1 MICPHCEKS
10 LLRKERPGNVCG
22 FCRRTYALDPKTN
35 DLRLSDLRVRR
46 VMGTLTDQGQLPC
59 TPGQLWYAL
68 SRKSLRESGVQ
79 LGCGCLPAYFGAALC
94 FVGLITRLPLVAVGG
109 GLLLLVALGLLI
121 AKQAGVGRGRPKI
134 ARSAFRSG
142 PLAEWRRVYG
152 SLPPGMVDDDRL
164 PDRAD
169 DHRVSGR
176 AGDHRPP
183 YGQAVPAAAATAAL
197 ICPDLSVAV
206 CLAAAG
212 VPARHGLTL
221 LTDPRRLTG
230 YGPVIVLHDASAQ
243 GLLLVRRLRVAL
255 PGRTVIDAGLP
266 LRRLRESRGAVPF
279 RDTGPSEADMAE
291 LAASGEFTPAELK
304 WLAKGWSY
312 PLVGVPPA
320 RLLAV
325 VDRVAERVTTAADPQ
340 RRRAASLGF
349 LTWPAPPVPPMPSA
363 PPRGT

>member
-22 FCRRTYALDPKTN
+22 FCRRAYALDPKTN

-46 VMGTLTDQGQLPC
+46 VMGTLTNEGQLPC

-68 SRKSLRESGVQ
+68 SRKSLRESRIQ
-79 LGCGCLPAYFGAALC
+79 LGCGCLPAYFGGALA
-94 FVGLITRLPLVAVGG
+94 FVGLITQLSLVAAAG
-109 GLLLLVALGLLI
+109 GLLLLTALGIVI
-121 AKQAGVGRGRPKI
+121 AMQLGVGRGRPKVT
-134 ARSAFRSG
+134 RSAFRSG

-152 SLPPGMVDDDRL
+152 SLPPGLVDDDRL
-164 PDRAD
+164 PD
-169 DHRVSGR
+169 
-176 AGDHRPP
+176 
-183 YGQAVPAAAATAAL
+183 GQAAPPAGAAML

-206 CLAAAG
+206 CLDAAG

-255 PGRTVIDAGLP
+255 PGRTVVDAGLP
-266 LRRLRESRGAVPF
+266 LRRLRERESAVPF
-279 RDTGPSEADMAE
+279 RDAGPGEADMAE

-304 WLAKGWSY
+304 WLAKGWTY

-325 VDRVAERVTTAADPQ
+325 VDRVAERVATAADPQ

-349 LTWPAPPVPPMPSA
+349 LTWPAPPAPPMPSA
-363 PPRGT
+363 PPRGA